1 MMRFATLLACAVV
14 SALAAPQGH
23 IPNTASKH
31 GELSIS
37 DMFRAEVVDG
47 VGCWWEGDG
56 WDNVVECC
64 GCDKCDK
71 CVRPSSL
78 ERAGAYPIDPRSAPQ
93 AVAREVLL
101 LERPLGA
108 QVLPLQARVR
118 EPALAGRTRA
128 APAKREYARARP
140 SWAHKCC
147 SCEAREP
154 VLKAVPIARVR
165 GGPSSRESTRG
176 RRRL

>member
-1 MMRFATLLACAVV
+1 MMRFATLLACVA

-37 DMFRAEVVDG
+37 DMFKAEVVDG

-101 LERPLGA
+101 LEWPLGA
-108 QVLPLQARVR
+108 QVLPLQARVC
-118 EPALAGRTRA
+118 EPALAGRTSA
-128 APAKREYARARP
+128 APASASTRARP
-140 SWAHKCC
+140 SWTHTCC
-147 SCEAREP
+147 PCEAREP
-154 VLKAVPIARVR
+154 VLEAASRACEGARR
-165 GGPSSRESTRG
+165 AASRPGS
-176 RRRL
+176 L

>member
-1 MMRFATLLACAVV
+1 MRFATLLACAVA
-14 SALAAPQGH
+14 SALAAPPGH

-47 VGCWWEGDG
+47 VGCWWQGAG

-118 EPALAGRTRA
+118 ESALAGRTRA
-128 APAKREYARARP
+128 APAKRA
-140 SWAHKCC
+140 S
-147 SCEAREP
+147 
-154 VLKAVPIARVR
+154 
-165 GGPSSRESTRG
+165 PSSKR
-176 RRRL
+176 